1 MPTERTSTR
10 LNDQELANLQLPRA
24 PIDRSGWWRF
34 AIRTGLR
41 RYGRKRAGQEGGGG
55 LEYPVPEICAA
66 LRRDGK
72 LAAAQELRRR
82 YPFGQAAGA
91 EPAPVVS
98 AMPARA
104 WQIRIGEARYEF
116 VAALERLAGELGN
129 LERGIA
135 RLHEVGRAGAIP
147 DYLQNALSVASPNGQ
162 VPSSQTLRR
171 WLAAYVVVLHDPI
184 RAAHVQ
190 VAREAVALVEARA
203 QFGITVSLPDALRAV
218 VRGVEENQERFA
230 EQREFYAG
238 VQSRAAAA
246 IAYQDKMAAAG
257 VQVSTAEAVMAV
269 RSGEAARAVGF
280 VEESAME
287 LVARDPSEMPRAI
300 RMYQAEMARLGITL
314 NAAQAAAEL
323 ENYLERLG
331 ITRLL
336 LDQELRRAAEAV
348 GLTKTELAREVAKE
362 QRDWQALGAPRTS
375 LEVARRVIDAR
386 RRARESRPMTAEELA
401 RANFAGRT

>member
-1 MPTERTSTR
+1 M
-10 LNDQELANLQLPRA
+10 
-24 PIDRSGWWRF
+24 
-34 AIRTGLR
+34 
-41 RYGRKRAGQEGGGG
+41 
-55 LEYPVPEICAA
+55 
-66 LRRDGK
+66 
-72 LAAAQELRRR
+72 
-82 YPFGQAAGA
+82 
-91 EPAPVVS
+91 
-98 AMPARA
+98 
-104 WQIRIGEARYEF
+104 
-116 VAALERLAGELGN
+116 
-129 LERGIA
+129 
-135 RLHEVGRAGAIP
+135 
-147 DYLQNALSVASPNGQ
+147 
-162 VPSSQTLRR
+162 
-171 WLAAYVVVLHDPI
+171 
-184 RAAHVQ
+184 
-190 VAREAVALVEARA
+190 
-203 QFGITVSLPDALRAV
+203 SLPDALRAV